1 MSNQYRCLK
10 FQMGLW
16 LLLPYAILAI
26 GAPFLHTCAGES
38 REMHEPEQVA
48 LMAPVSLDAPQHET
62 FTSQLPTQDNNRGTC
77 VACAWTRSSLS
88 IQQSISAYAPAET
101 IAPFTICKFVPHYQE
116 PTLLIQARGPPLG

>member
-1 MSNQYRCLK
+1 MSNQHRCLK

-26 GAPFLHTCAGES
+26 SAPFLHTCGGGHP
-38 REMHEPEQVA
+38 EMYEPAQVA
-48 LMAPVSLDAPQHET
+48 RTAPVSLDAPQHET

-77 VACAWTRSSLS
+77 VACTWTRSSLS
-88 IQQSISAYAPAET
+88 IQQSISPYAPAEA
-101 IAPFTICKFVPHYQE
+101 IAPFAICKFVPHYQE